1 MKYIS
6 FLTICR
12 YINAIKKTEKSDEK
26 TRLLV
31 ILTSLVNWA
40 VESEEIYSI
49 PINSKDLSDIN
60 KYLKE
65 CETLVCSKFDDAAKF
80 IKKYLLTGNLTP
92 DGYDSFVKIEAEFYK
107 INEKK
112 LKADVK
118 KLFSKDDIEALS
130 IIISKNI
137 YKECKKADVFAYKSK
152 KKVKIKLYHS
162 AFSLGPHISEI
173 EKIKSAIKDITGYEA
188 LITYCFIPLE
198 EETPLG
204 LA

>member
-107 INEKK
+107 INEK
-112 LKADVK
+112 
-118 KLFSKDDIEALS
+118 
-130 IIISKNI
+130 N
-137 YKECKKADVFAYKSK
+137 
-152 KKVKIKLYHS
+152 
-162 AFSLGPHISEI
+162 
-173 EKIKSAIKDITGYEA
+173 
-188 LITYCFIPLE
+188 
-198 EETPLG
+198 
-204 LA
+204 